1 MLLGLAGQLI
11 PAFLVLT
18 GEARWLGGKRRRALM
33 LLALA
38 VPPATEEVLLNAMH
52 VQFHLAL
59 AVALILALDA
69 PRTRGRKILTGM
81 ILLFAPL
88 CGPGAIVFL
97 PLLVLRA
104 LVERHPGR
112 IVQVGL
118 LGFGS
123 ALQLGFFYGQSPM
136 RGLELPALHI
146 LAAMGMRFL
155 VLPFTGKAGPN
166 QLIELIP
173 GAPWLLYAL
182 ALLLLLGV
190 AALALSAWRR
200 RDHSLWLLA
209 AGVLILGVTLG
220 AGMVTRNPMH
230 PFVPI
235 AGPRYNY
242 LPLSLLGLLLI
253 AACRPGPW
261 RRSGL
266 VAPALATIFLLVG
279 TYSYF
284 KPKWYYAGGPS
295 WRQEVQAWRKDPNH
309 PLKVWPAPFAADL
322 SGRPVA
328 CRPPGPLGDA
338 TAPRYCESGWVAFF
352 HRPGAS
358 GTISPDWPR

>member
-1 MLLGLAGQLI
+1 
-11 PAFLVLT
+11 
-18 GEARWLGGKRRRALM
+18 
-33 LLALA
+33 
-38 VPPATEEVLLNAMH
+38 
-52 VQFHLAL
+52 
-59 AVALILALDA
+59 
-69 PRTRGRKILTGM
+69 
-81 ILLFAPL
+81 
-88 CGPGAIVFL
+88 
-97 PLLVLRA
+97 
-104 LVERHPGR
+104 VERDRVR

-123 ALQLGFFYGQSPM
+123 ALQLGFFYGLSPM
-136 RGLELPALHI
+136 RGLELPALQI

-284 KPKWYYAGGPS
+284 KPKWYY
-295 WRQEVQAWRKDPNH
+295 V
-309 PLKVWPAPFAADL
+309 
-322 SGRPVA
+322 
-328 CRPPGPLGDA
+328 
-338 TAPRYCESGWVAFF
+338 
-352 HRPGAS
+352 RPGRGLPPTRPARRRH
-358 GTISPDWPR
+358 GAALLRKWLGGLLPSPGCLGNDFARLAALTTSCPSP